1 MGVMENMQL
10 NWRPDSS
17 APLWDAEDEGEA
29 QGPLGRHPVLVKAPM
44 AATTD
49 RLLSLL
55 RTHSYAKKKV
65 VLASGKESDFF
76 IDSKQ
81 TVLRAEGHALV
92 GVAMF
97 EALERLPVR
106 PDAVAGVA
114 LAFLPAVGAQALTVS
129 ESGSGEFSSDWSSP
143 IRKSRAPLRT

>member
-1 MGVMENMQL
+1 M
-10 NWRPDSS
+10 
-17 APLWDAEDEGEA
+17 
-29 QGPLGRHPVLVKAPM
+29 KAPM

-81 TVLRAEGHALV
+81 TVL
-92 GVAMF
+92 
-97 EALERLPVR
+97 
-106 PDAVAGVA
+106 
-114 LAFLPAVGAQALTVS
+114 
-129 ESGSGEFSSDWSSP
+129 
-143 IRKSRAPLRT
+143 SRG